1 MKSIVQSFQT
11 GILVSVHIFYS
22 VKKMFFDSMCN
33 HQIKISEYRYTCG
46 FSGENFLSVV
56 LTRDTVKEL
65 LLQIK
70 NLDAKTVNFRLA
82 QKED

>member
-1 MKSIVQSFQT
+1 
-11 GILVSVHIFYS
+11 
-22 VKKMFFDSMCN
+22 MFFDSVCN

-70 NLDAKTVNFRLA
+70 NLDANTVNFRLA
-82 QKED
+82 QKGLKVHISRAHPEVHNVNLKEKKVFA